1 MFPEVLGP
9 FWAHAHRVQD
19 RFAVVKGLEMHLP
32 MSGSEPDPL
41 LESSSRQ
48 FQCLVSQD
56 CFALQINSRSDML
69 CPVAEDIPI

>member
-1 MFPEVLGP
+1 MIADESAGFPNV
-9 FWAHAHRVQD
+9 
-19 RFAVVKGLEMHLP
+19 LEMHLP

-56 CFALQINSRSDML
+56 CFALQINSRGDML